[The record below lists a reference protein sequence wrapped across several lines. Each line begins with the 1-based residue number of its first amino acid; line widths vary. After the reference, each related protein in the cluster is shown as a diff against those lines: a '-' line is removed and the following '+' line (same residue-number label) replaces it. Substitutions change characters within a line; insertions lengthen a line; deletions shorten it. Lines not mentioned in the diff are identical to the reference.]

1 MGTNVLDWIE
11 THMRKSILHFGV
23 HGQIYNLRLSQFR
36 LQIKPSNERK
46 HLLTCVYIL
55 LSNWIDHVNV
65 KKPNA
70 LSKWKHVGLT

>member
-1 MGTNVLDWIE
+1 MPLDWISIWPKCKIVFKVLHIWMGTNVLDWIE
-11 THMRKSILHFGV
+11 THMRKSILHFRV

-55 LSNWIDHVNV
+55 LSN
-65 KKPNA
+65 
-70 LSKWKHVGLT
+70 